1 MNLNKV
7 FILGN
12 LTRDPERR
20 SLPSG
25 QPVVSFG
32 LATNRFFTNNDG
44 EKEKRTE
51 FHNVTAFRNLAKTAD
66 QYLQKGSLAL
76 IEGRLRT
83 NTWEDKN
90 GNKRSRTEIIALNI
104 QLGPKGAGK
113 GKTQSGDDDIP
124 VVEDSQKQKSKDK
137 DSSKS
142 DSSDDEEE
150 EEIDVDEIPF

>member
-7 FILGN
+7 FVLGN

-32 LATNRFFTNNDG
+32 LATNRYFTKDG
-44 EKEKRTE
+44 KKEKRTE
-51 FHNVTAFRNLAKTAD
+51 FHNITAFGKLAETAD
-66 QYLQKGSLAL
+66 QYLNKGSLAL

-90 GNKRSRTEIIALNI
+90 GNRRSRTEIIALNI
-104 QLGPKGAGK
+104 QLGPRRKAGSRTSSK
-113 GKTQSGDDDIP
+113 DDDIP
-124 VVEDSQKQKSKDK
+124 VVEDSKKESPKK
-137 DSSKS
+137 NKKKKSKS
-142 DSSDDEEE
+142 DSSNDE